1 MLKSTDLLLGV
12 KTTLKRLA
20 VKLELAWQGL
30 SDLDSI
36 NCRPPMLAFAPES
49 RERMDMKVVRGERIE
64 KRIMGYYV
72 RRYAVAAWWKEVG
85 VVPEVPILDRLVD
98 VSGSC

>member
-1 MLKSTDLLLGV
+1 
-12 KTTLKRLA
+12 
-20 VKLELAWQGL
+20 
-30 SDLDSI
+30 
-36 NCRPPMLAFAPES
+36 
-49 RERMDMKVVRGERIE
+49 MKVVRGERIE